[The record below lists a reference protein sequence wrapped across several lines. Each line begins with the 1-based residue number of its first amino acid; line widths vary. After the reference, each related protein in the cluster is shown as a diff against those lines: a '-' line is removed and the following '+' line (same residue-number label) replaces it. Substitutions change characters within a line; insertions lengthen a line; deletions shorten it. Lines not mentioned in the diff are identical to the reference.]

1 MQSTFMDL
9 GKKPLDQLPSFL
21 RDYKEQTK
29 ALFDD
34 APNLQHRSRVRVGVP
49 CLPVRVVERDAP
61 LVLVRTA
68 PQLQLGVNLG
78 LGSQPSSPYR
88 L

>member
-1 MQSTFMDL
+1 MDL

-21 RDYKEQTK
+21 RDYKEQTQ
-29 ALFDD
+29 ALFYE
-34 APNLQHRSRVRVGVP
+34 APNHQHRSRVRVAVP
-49 CLPVRVVERDAP
+49 CLLPVRVVERDAP